1 MAPEYPLKAADSLLP
16 VIPNLQSVIPA
27 PQPVIPAPQPVI
39 PTKVGIQK
47 IARTPW
53 IPASAGMTNR
63 GVWGDVYRGARM
75 TNIGSRD
82 DE

>member
-16 VIPNLQSVIPA
+16 VIPNPQPVIPA

-39 PTKVGIQK
+39 PAPQPVFPTKVGIQK

-53 IPASAGMTNR
+53 IPAF
-63 GVWGDVYRGARM
+63 ARM
-75 TNIGSRD
+75 TKGMVRFT
-82 DE
+82 